1 MEDGNLLR
9 KLLLIIVLF
18 FSIKAKV
25 VVAESIEYLGHYPNT
40 GGGILGVFL
49 VNVDTETSYNI
60 DQNGHDLGQSIW
72 VLVVE
77 Q

>member
-1 MEDGNLLR
+1 M
-9 KLLLIIVLF
+9 
-18 FSIKAKV
+18 
-25 VVAESIEYLGHYPNT
+25 GHYPNT
-40 GGGILGVFL
+40 GVGLLGVFL